1 MKKVLVFLIA
11 CLASTVMFAQEHE
24 WSVVTVDLTQNQTLK
39 ITSVFAIDHVQVY
52 NGEGMQGQGGQNI
65 EIGAF
70 SQDGVCR
77 CSKFPVWDSK
87 NNRYQYNLQIY
98 GNAGFT
104 YTFRVF
110 DHNEGVN
117 QELDLVEDFDN
128 FYTHNGASQSFGS
141 RANPVEI
148 NFHDPNAAAGIT
160 FDVIPYEEED
170 GRDHYY
176 LIASPVGDV
185 LAGSVTNLLS
195 NDFDLYYFNQ
205 EQDNFEWINYEAGGE
220 VSVDPEFASMDG
232 QLKAGRGYLY
242 ANSGDGESDV
252 VTLTFPGTAYTTEDG
267 TASFELVYSE
277 GHGMTGWNLMG
288 NPFNTDVYIDKEN
301 YYLMNEDGSDVMPFS
316 GAIAPM
322 QGFFVQATEPGD
334 LNFST
339 EDPNAKVSRLSL
351 NLVSG
356 SKVVDRASVSFGGSS
371 LPKFQINSSSTKLYI
386 PMDGEDFAVVS
397 SEEMGEMPVNFKAA
411 KSGSY
416 TLAVS
421 TEVSFNYLHLI
432 DNMTGAD
439 VDLLANP
446 SYSFEAGTTDYASRF
461 KLVFAT
467 GNSDDTFAFYSNGS
481 FVISN
486 EGEATV
492 QVVDVT
498 GRMLSSE
505 TINGSASISV
515 SGAAGV
521 YMIRLVNGES
531 VKVQKVV
538 VK

>member
-11 CLASTVMFAQEHE
+11 CLASTVMFAQEHA
-24 WSVVTVDLTQNQTLK
+24 WSPVNYDLSQPNTLK

-77 CSKFPVWDSK
+77 CSKFPTWDSK

-98 GNAGFT
+98 GDAGFT

-160 FDVIPYEEED
+160 FDVTPYTGE
-170 GRDHYY
+170 RDNYY

-185 LAGSVTNLLS
+185 QIDLVTNLLS
-195 NDFDLYYFNQ
+195 NDFDLYYFDQ
-205 EQDNFEWINYEAGGE
+205 TKDNYEWINYEAGEGV
-220 VSVDPEFASMDG
+220 VSVDPGFASMG
-232 QLKAGRGYLY
+232 GELKAGRGYLY
-242 ANSGDGESDV
+242 ANSGDGENDV

-267 TASFELVYSE
+267 TASFALDYEE

-288 NPFNTDVYIDKEN
+288 NPFNADVYIDQEN
-301 YYLMNEDGSDVMPFS
+301 YYLMNEEGSDVMAFS
-316 GAIAPM
+316 GAIAPK
-322 QGFFVQATEPGD
+322 QGFFVKATESGV

-339 EDPNAKVSRLSL
+339 EDPNAKVSKLSL

-356 SKVVDRASVSFGGSS
+356 SKVVDRASLSFGGSS

-446 SYSFEAGTTDYASRF
+446 SYSFEASTTDYASRF

-515 SGAAGV
+515 DGAAGV